1 MTGTVDL
8 RQAQRR
14 LLLVWTL
21 GTLAPFLLL
30 LAQSVRGRYGD
41 EAGRAWDWFIPAV
54 LPTLTVIVGA
64 IAYGARGRPDRKS
77 VDALAY
83 SVAQWLSVLY
93 LLLLTSLL
101 LLQPLAASTPLQ
113 WLESS
118 KVWLAAVHGLVG
130 VSLGAF
136 FTSTKG

>member
-1 MTGTVDL
+1 MNGTVDL
-8 RQAQRR
+8 RHAQRR
-14 LLLVWTL
+14 LLWVWAL
-21 GTLAPFLLL
+21 GTLMPFLLL
-30 LAQSVRGRYGD
+30 FGQSVAGRYGD
-41 EAGRAWDWFIPAV
+41 EAGRAWNWFIPAV

-64 IAYGARGRPDRKS
+64 IAYGARGQHESKS

-83 SVAQWLSVLY
+83 SVAQWLSVFY
-93 LLLLTSLL
+93 LLLLSSLL
-101 LLQPLAASTPLQ
+101 LLQPLATSTPLQ

-118 KVWLAAVHGLVG
+118 KVWLVAVHGLVG